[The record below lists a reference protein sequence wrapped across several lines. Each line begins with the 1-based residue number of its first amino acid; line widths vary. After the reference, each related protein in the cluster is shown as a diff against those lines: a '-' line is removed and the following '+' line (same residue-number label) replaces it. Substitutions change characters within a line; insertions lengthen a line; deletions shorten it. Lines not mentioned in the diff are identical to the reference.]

1 MNTCLKFRVNTG
13 PYQIVSA
20 SNDDT
25 VIQDLAT
32 KLRADTGSIQLLGL
46 LGNFFDLSP
55 DDFWFSKQLS
65 LGSQIH
71 NPTEIVLLGRIVNSK
86 TNTSHSTNSL
96 SLVTYNRES
105 LLTTLTKYK
114 PIEYSGT
121 LEEWISL
128 VNSTPMSGLGGLMA
142 QYNNN
147 PMYNDT
153 VFSDQKM
160 TLTFSAM
167 TQQDLDTFVSETGAV
182 FNPTDMFS
190 VFKSKL
196 GFKSNGLPVENQPI
210 SVKIIGDEE
219 VIVIEADAS
228 ITTNLANLSPQ
239 EPTNT

>member
-1 MNTCLKFRVNTG
+1 MNTCLKFKVNTG

-86 TNTSHSTNSL
+86 TNTNHSTNSL

-105 LLTTLTKYK
+105 LLATLTKYK

-128 VNSTPMSGLGGLMA
+128 VNSTPMSELGGLMA

-147 PMYNDT
+147 PMYNET
-153 VFSDQKM
+153 VFSNQKLS
-160 TLTFSAM
+160 LTFHPM
-167 TQQDLDTFVSETGAV
+167 TQQDLSSFESETGSTY
-182 FNPTDMFS
+182 TDMFDT
-190 VFKSKL
+190 FKSKL
-196 GFKSNGLPVENQPI
+196 ITRTNGLSEAVQPI
-210 SVKIIGDEE
+210 SVNVVNGEE
-219 VIVIEADAS
+219 VIIIEADAS
-228 ITTNLANLSPQ
+228 ITTNLANLSP
-239 EPTNT
+239 EESNTNT